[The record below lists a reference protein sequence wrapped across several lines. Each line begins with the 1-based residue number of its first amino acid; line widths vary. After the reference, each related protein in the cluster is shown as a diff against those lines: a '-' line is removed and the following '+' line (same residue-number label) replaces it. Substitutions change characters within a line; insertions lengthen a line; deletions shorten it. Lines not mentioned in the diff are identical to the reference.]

1 MKMVRIAILPTIII
15 KKWGLCKNNPLF
27 IWIYQLFFLP
37 LYQLNKTIK
46 NYETYKQRQ
55 KVFAFNRLYRE

>member
-1 MKMVRIAILPTIII
+1 MKMARIVILPTIII
-15 KKWGLCKNNPLF
+15 KKWGLCKNNPHF
-27 IWIYQLFFLP
+27 ILKCHLFFLP

-46 NYETYKQRQ
+46 DYETYKQRQ

>member
-1 MKMVRIAILPTIII
+1 MKMARIVILPTIII

-37 LYQLNKTIK
+37 LYQLKTIK
-46 NYETYKQRQ
+46 DYETYEQRQ

>member
-1 MKMVRIAILPTIII
+1 MARIAILPTIII
-15 KKWGLCKNNPLF
+15 KKWGLCKNNPFF
-27 IWIYQLFFLP
+27 IWKCQKLSLP

-46 NYETYKQRQ
+46 DYETYKQRQ

>member
-1 MKMVRIAILPTIII
+1 MVRIAILLTIII
-15 KKWGLCKNNPLF
+15 KKWGLYKNNPFF
-27 IWIYQLFFLP
+27 IWIYQLFFLL

-46 NYETYKQRQ
+46 DYETYKQRQ

>member
-1 MKMVRIAILPTIII
+1 MKMAQIAILLTIII
-15 KKWGLCKNNPLF
+15 KKWGLCKNNPFF
-27 IWIYQLFFLP
+27 IWIYQLFFLS

-46 NYETYKQRQ
+46 DYETYKQRQ